1 MAPSR
6 RFSHQALVILS
17 VALVGA
23 ASLYARQRPAF
34 RSTIDLVMLN
44 VTVTGPGGRYV
55 ADLSADDFQ
64 ILEDGRPQ
72 DVAYFSPA
80 NVPLSVSL
88 VLDTS
93 SSMDDEM
100 VLSKQAAMDFIARL
114 RPGDMAEIVSFDSRV
129 EVLQPMT
136 SDRAL
141 LEAAIQR
148 MRAGGSTALY
158 NAVYIVLRQLEK
170 VKPQTGDDV
179 RRQVI
184 VVLSD
189 GEDTSSLVTLDHLL
203 DSAKR
208 SQTVIYTVGLGL
220 EEPTKIAFRWRIQP
234 STTRPGN
241 RRAPVP
247 AETSHGSRRCLHA
260 DRERA
265 DEPVR
270 GRLFIQQC
278 AGRRCLASNSR
289 ARPASEPAS
298 AHSCRLLRGNAVDFT
313 YAANQP
319 PEQCPWSSFSFVAS
333 RKESPRCFQPS
344 AKIQDIERVYSRPVW
359 SGRRR
364 SDLCRSLAA
373 TVLFQRETP

>member
-1 MAPSR
+1 MAPSC
-6 RFSHQALVILS
+6 RFSRQVLVILI

-23 ASLYARQRPAF
+23 ASLYARQRPSF

-55 ADLSADDFQ
+55 ADLSSDDFQ

-100 VLSKQAAMDFIARL
+100 VLSRQAAMDFIARL
-114 RPGDMAEIVSFDSRV
+114 RPGDVAEIVSFDSRV

-136 SDRAL
+136 SNRAL

-158 NAVYIVLRQLEK
+158 NAVYIVLRQLDK
-170 VKPQTGDDV
+170 VKPQAGDEV

-189 GEDTSSLVTLDHLL
+189 GEDTSSLVTLEDLV
-203 DSAKR
+203 DSVKR

-220 EEPTKIAFRWRIQP
+220 EALITKFSVGEFGLRELAKQTGGRMFLPKGPMDLVDVYTQIANELTNQYVVGYL
-234 STTRPGN
+234 SSN
-241 RRAPVP
+241 A
-247 AETSHGSRRCLHA
+247 
-260 DRERA
+260 RA
-265 DEPVR
+265 DGAWRRIAVR
-270 GRLFIQQC
+270 LNQRPNLQARTR
-278 AGRRCLASNSR
+278 AGY
-289 ARPASEPAS
+289 
-298 AHSCRLLRGNAVDFT
+298 
-313 YAANQP
+313 YAA
-319 PEQCPWSSFSFVAS
+319 
-333 RKESPRCFQPS
+333 
-344 AKIQDIERVYSRPVW
+344 
-359 SGRRR
+359 
-364 SDLCRSLAA
+364 
-373 TVLFQRETP
+373 TP

>member
-1 MAPSR
+1 MAPFR
-6 RFSHQALVILS
+6 RFSRRVLVILS

-23 ASLYARQRPAF
+23 VSLHALQRPSF

-64 ILEDGRPQ
+64 ILEDGRAQ

-114 RPGDMAEIVSFDSRV
+114 RPGDVAEIVSFDSRV

-136 SDRAL
+136 GDRTL

-148 MRAGGSTALY
+148 MRAGGATALY
-158 NAVYIVLRQLEK
+158 NAVYIVLRQLDK

-189 GEDTSSLVTLDHLL
+189 GEDTASLVTLDDLL

-220 EEPTKIAFRWRIQP
+220 EVLTTKFSNGEYGLRQLARETGGRMFLPKGPMDLVDVYTLIANELTNQYVVGYLSNNARVDGAWRRIAVRLQRP
-234 STTRPGN
+234 NLQARTR
-241 RRAPVP
+241 
-247 AETSHGSRRCLHA
+247 
-260 DRERA
+260 
-265 DEPVR
+265 
-270 GRLFIQQC
+270 
-278 AGRRCLASNSR
+278 AGY
-289 ARPASEPAS
+289 
-298 AHSCRLLRGNAVDFT
+298 
-313 YAANQP
+313 YAA
-319 PEQCPWSSFSFVAS
+319 
-333 RKESPRCFQPS
+333 
-344 AKIQDIERVYSRPVW
+344 
-359 SGRRR
+359 
-364 SDLCRSLAA
+364 
-373 TVLFQRETP
+373 TP